1 MTNTTQQTLDAFK
14 QAQKSP
20 VSDPLFAQLLAK
32 STFQQPGSA
41 ISGLN
46 FYDLEPG
53 AKLIFPVLTPLRN
66 DIPRVSGKGGIQANW
81 RAVTG
86 INTSSVRAGISAG
99 NRGGTIAVT
108 TQDYVAVY
116 KGIGLEANVDFE
128 AVYAG
133 QGFDDLRAV
142 AAQALLES
150 LMLQEEQIILGGN
163 AGLALGTTA
172 TPALAASASGGSL
185 ATQTLSVICV
195 GLTLDGFLNAT
206 VAGGI
211 PAQINRT
218 NADGSTDNF
227 GGGSARK
234 SANATVAVTGPS
246 GSVGATVAATRGAV
260 AYAWF
265 WGAAGAE
272 VLGAITSINSVSITA
287 AAAGTQTAA
296 SLPAADNSL
305 NALVFD
311 GLLTQ
316 SFNPTLNAYFAAQP
330 TGTAGTGTPLTADTE
345 GGIVEFDA
353 ALKSFWD
360 NYRLS
365 PTTIYVSS
373 QEMLNIHKKILQGGT
388 NTATRFVFSA
398 DQGAVLGGM
407 MVRSYLNKFS
417 MNGAV
422 EIPIKLHPNMPA
434 GTVLFFSK
442 TLPYPLSNV
451 PNTVQIRSR
460 SEYYQIE
467 WPLRARRY
475 EYGVYADEVLQNYAP
490 FAFGAIT
497 NIGNG

>member
-1 MTNTTQQTLDAFK
+1 MTFNTQNTLAAFK
-14 QAQKSP
+14 AAQKSP
-20 VSDPLFAQLLAK
+20 IDDPAFASLLAK
-32 STFQQPGSA
+32 STFAESGSPTT
-41 ISGLN
+41 GLT

-53 AKLIFPVLTPLRN
+53 AKMLVPVLTPLRN
-66 DIPRVSGKGGIQANW
+66 DVPRVTGKGGIQANW
-81 RAVTG
+81 KAITG
-86 INTSSVRAGISAG
+86 LNTASVRAGISPG
-99 NRGGTIAVT
+99 NRGGVIAVT
-108 TQDYVAVY
+108 TQDYNAIY

-142 AAQALLES
+142 AAQTLLES

-163 AGLALGTTA
+163 GSLALATTP
-172 TPALAASASGGSL
+172 TPSLTASSSGGSL
-185 ATQTLSVICV
+185 ATGTLSVIGV
-195 GLTLDGFLNAT
+195 ALTLDGYLNSS

-211 PAQINRT
+211 PAAVTRT
-218 NADGSTDNF
+218 NADGSSDTF
-227 GGGSARK
+227 GGGSAQK
-234 SANATVAVTGPS
+234 SANATVSVTGPS
-246 GSVGATVAATRGAV
+246 GSVAATVAAVRGAV
-260 AYAWF
+260 GYAWF
-265 WGAAGAE
+265 WGAAGSE
-272 VLGAITSINSVSITA
+272 TLGAITTINSVSIA
-287 AAAGTQTAA
+287 ANAAGTQAA
-296 SLPAADNSL
+296 SALPSSDNSV

-316 SFNPTLNAYFAAQP
+316 CFKPALNAYYAAQP
-330 TGTAGTGTPLTADTE
+330 TGTAGTGTPLTADSE

-365 PTTIYVSS
+365 PTAIYVSS

-388 NTATRFVFSA
+388 NTAARFVFAA
-398 DQGAVLGGM
+398 DQGAVLGGV

-417 MNGAV
+417 MAGAT
-422 EIPIKLHPNMPA
+422 EIPIRLHPNMPA
-434 GTVLFFSK
+434 GTVLFFTK

-451 PNTVQIRSR
+451 PNTVQIRTR
-460 SEYYQIE
+460 RDYYQVE

-490 FAFGAIT
+490 FAFGAIS

>member
-1 MTNTTQQTLDAFK
+1 MTGQSVGTLAAFK
-14 QAQKSP
+14 AAQKSP
-20 VSDPLFAQLLAK
+20 ITDPLFAALLAK
-32 STFQQPGSA
+32 STYGQSGSA
-41 ISGLN
+41 TSGLT

-53 AKLIFPVLTPLRN
+53 AKLLFPVLTPLRN
-66 DIPRVSGKGGIQANW
+66 DIPRVTGKGGIQANW
-81 RAVTG
+81 RAITG

-99 NRGGTIAVT
+99 NRGGLIAVT
-108 TQDYVAVY
+108 TQDYNAVY

-142 AAQALLES
+142 AAQTLLES

-163 AGLALGTTA
+163 SGLALGTTP
-172 TPALAASASGGSL
+172 TPALTAAATGGAL
-185 ATQTLSVICV
+185 ATGTVSVVCV
-195 GLTLDGFLNAT
+195 ALTLDGFINSSI
-206 VAGGI
+206 AGGI
-211 PAQINRT
+211 PGQVTRS
-218 NADGSTDNF
+218 NADGSSDTF

-246 GSVGATVAATRGAV
+246 GAVAVSVTQLRGAV
-260 AYAWF
+260 GYAWF
-265 WGAAGAE
+265 WGAPGAE
-272 VLGAITSINSVSITA
+272 TLGAITTINSLNITA
-287 AAAGTQTAA
+287 PAAGAQTAA
-296 SLPAADNSL
+296 SLSASDSSQ

-316 SFNPTLNAYFAAQP
+316 AFNPSLNAYFAAQP
-330 TGTAGTGTPLTADTE
+330 TGTAGTGTPLTADSE
-345 GGIVEFDA
+345 GGIVEFDV
-353 ALKSFWD
+353 ALKSLWD

-388 NTATRFVFSA
+388 NTAARFVFSA
-398 DQGAVLGGM
+398 DQGAVLGGV

-417 MNGAV
+417 LSGAV
-422 EIPIKLHPNMPA
+422 EIPIKLHPNMPP
-434 GTVLFFSK
+434 GTVLFFTK
-442 TLPYPLSNV
+442 ALPYPLSNV
-451 PNTVQIRSR
+451 PNTVQIRTR

>member
-1 MTNTTQQTLDAFK
+1 MTIESSKTLAAFK
-14 QAQKSP
+14 AAQRTP
-20 VSDPLFAQLLAK
+20 IADPLFAAMLAK
-32 STFQQPGSA
+32 STFGQPGSA

-53 AKLIFPVLTPLRN
+53 AKLLFPVLTPLRN
-66 DIPRVSGKGGIQANW
+66 EIPRVSGRGGIQANW
-81 RAVTG
+81 RAITG
-86 INTSSVRAGISAG
+86 INTASVRAGISAG
-99 NRGGTIAVT
+99 NRGGLIAVT

-128 AVYAG
+128 AVFAG

-163 AGLALGTTA
+163 SSLALGTTP
-172 TPALAASASGGSL
+172 TPSLAASASGGSL
-185 ATQTLSVICV
+185 ATGTQSVICV
-195 GLTLDGFLNAT
+195 ALTLDGFLNAT

-211 PAQINRT
+211 PAQVSRT
-218 NADGSTDNF
+218 NADGSSDSF

-234 SANATVAVTGPS
+234 SANATVSVTGPS
-246 GSVGATVAATRGAV
+246 GSIAATVAAVRGAV
-260 AYAWF
+260 GYAWF
-265 WGAAGAE
+265 WGASGSE
-272 VLGAITSINSVSITA
+272 VLGAITTINSVSITA
-287 AAAGTQTAA
+287 PAAGTQTAA
-296 SLPAADNSL
+296 SLPAADNSQ

-316 SFNPTLNAYFAAQP
+316 AFTASLNGYFAAQP
-330 TGTAGTGTPLTADTE
+330 TGTAGTGTPLTADSE
-345 GGIVEFDA
+345 GGIVEFDT
-353 ALKSFWD
+353 ALKAFWD

-365 PTTIYVSS
+365 PTAIYVSS
-373 QEMLNIHKKILQGGT
+373 QEMLNLHKKILQGGT
-388 NTATRFVFSA
+388 NTASRFVFSA

-417 MNGAV
+417 LSGAV

-434 GTVLFFSK
+434 GTVLFFTK

-451 PNTVQIRSR
+451 PNTVQIRTR